1 MNGVRIYIGNGE
13 SLNIWEHGLQ
23 SEFAC
28 IYCIYIYIDVVFF
41 LYRYL
46 RDSKWLFHTRGS

>member
-1 MNGVRIYIGNGE
+1 MKVLEIHGCETQTGTGDPLMRTGFEYIYIYIGNGE

-28 IYCIYIYIDVVFF
+28 IYYIYIY
-41 LYRYL
+41 
-46 RDSKWLFHTRGS
+46 